1 MTAREQEFSRIKCI
15 RAVVFTDVDAGSVCT
30 CSTTFNKIRTL
41 SLIILPFDFSSIC
54 PPCSEG
60 ETTVPFYWFLIAWRT
75 RISQDNY
82 ARLKVKTGKATQER
96 VLGVKV
102 CVLVCLSWRQ
112 ARIQTINGDRFP
124 KQRAPRNPEPYPP
137 TGNVLD
143 LNSPKVPDFWSESFR
158 LKKIWPISLNGK
170 QNLTSAHISSSLST
184 ISRKTFLQCHLC
196 CVTNRKKHT
205 PTGRLEKGKST
216 TQEESTHMNSWQPP
230 RCYVALLF
238 RAFPKVALCRA
249 VGGGDRYGSVPVHWR
264 HENFNCEEISRTWGK
279 NRKSALNSQFSSP
292 TQHQSM
298 VWLELQY
305 SVTERGTEKGW

>member
-102 CVLVCLSWRQ
+102 CVLVCLCTSG
-112 ARIQTINGDRFP
+112 AH
-124 KQRAPRNPEPYPP
+124 
-137 TGNVLD
+137 
-143 LNSPKVPDFWSESFR
+143 PDNKW
-158 LKKIWPISLNGK
+158 
-170 QNLTSAHISSSLST
+170 
-184 ISRKTFLQCHLC
+184 
-196 CVTNRKKHT
+196 
-205 PTGRLEKGKST
+205 
-216 TQEESTHMNSWQPP
+216 
-230 RCYVALLF
+230 
-238 RAFPKVALCRA
+238 
-249 VGGGDRYGSVPVHWR
+249 
-264 HENFNCEEISRTWGK
+264 
-279 NRKSALNSQFSSP
+279 
-292 TQHQSM
+292 
-298 VWLELQY
+298 
-305 SVTERGTEKGW
+305 